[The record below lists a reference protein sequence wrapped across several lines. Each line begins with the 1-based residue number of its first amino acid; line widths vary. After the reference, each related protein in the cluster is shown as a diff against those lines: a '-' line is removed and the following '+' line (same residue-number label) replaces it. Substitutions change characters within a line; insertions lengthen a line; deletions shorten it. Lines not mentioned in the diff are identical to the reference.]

1 MTIVPDLELTIRKQR
16 HHINNKN
23 MKIVASEIIDT
34 LLSMSNEEQKIILSR
49 FFKTGKGEYGEGD
62 KFLGI
67 KVPQTRLVVKQAKL
81 QVPISEIEKLIY
93 SEWHEVRVCGF
104 LLLIEEM
111 NAALPKGKQPFA
123 TNAEQREQIIH
134 FYLQHAK
141 QANNWDLVDLS
152 APKILGNYLL
162 FPKSDDVM
170 PKRTILD
177 ELAISDNLWEQRIAI
192 VTNWTLIR
200 QGQYDDTF
208 RISSMLLHHPHD
220 LIHKAVG
227 WMLREVGNRDLQ
239 LLEDYLESHYKEMH
253 RTTLRYAIEKM
264 KEPERKYWLTRI

>member
-1 MTIVPDLELTIRKQR
+1 MTIVPNFELTIRKVR
-16 HHINNKN
+16 LNIYNLNIMIKAN
-23 MKIVASEIIDT
+23 EIIDT
-34 LLSMSNEEQKIILSR
+34 LLSISNEKQNIILSR

-81 QVPISEIEKLIY
+81 QVPISEIDKLIY
-93 SEWHEVRVCGF
+93 SEWHEVRLCGF

-111 NAALPKGKQPFA
+111 NAALPKGKQPFI
-123 TNAEQREQIIH
+123 TNAEQREQIIR

-152 APKILGNYLL
+152 APRILGNYLL
-162 FPKSDDVM
+162 FPKSDGVM
-170 PKRTILD
+170 PKRAILD
-177 ELAISDNLWEQRIAI
+177 QLANSDNLWEQRIAI
-192 VTNWTLIR
+192 VTNWMLIR

-208 RISSMLLHHPHD
+208 RISTMLLQHPHD

-227 WMLREVGNRDLQ
+227 WMLREVGNQDLQ

-264 KEPERKYWLTRI
+264 KEPERKYWLTRK

>member
-1 MTIVPDLELTIRKQR
+1 MTIVPNFELTIRKVR
-16 HHINNKN
+16 LNIYNLNIMIKAN
-23 MKIVASEIIDT
+23 EIIDT
-34 LLSMSNEEQKIILSR
+34 LLSISNEKQNIILSR

-81 QVPISEIEKLIY
+81 QVPISEIDKLIY
-93 SEWHEVRVCGF
+93 SEWHEVRLCGF

-111 NAALPKGKQPFA
+111 NAALPKGKQPFI
-123 TNAEQREQIIH
+123 TNAEQREQIIR

-152 APKILGNYLL
+152 APRILGNYLL
-162 FPKSDDVM
+162 FLKSDGVM
-170 PKRTILD
+170 PKRAILD
-177 ELAISDNLWEQRIAI
+177 QLANSDNLWEQRIAI
-192 VTNWTLIR
+192 VTNWMLIR

-208 RISSMLLHHPHD
+208 RISTMLLQHPHD

-227 WMLREVGNRDLQ
+227 WMLREVGNQDLQ

-264 KEPERKYWLTRI
+264 KEPERKYWLTRK